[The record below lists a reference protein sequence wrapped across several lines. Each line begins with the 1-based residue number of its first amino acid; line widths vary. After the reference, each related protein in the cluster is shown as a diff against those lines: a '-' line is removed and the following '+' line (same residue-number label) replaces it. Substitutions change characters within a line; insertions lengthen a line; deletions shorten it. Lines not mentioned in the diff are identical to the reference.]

1 MDDNITQSIRKS
13 YDQLSDEYARRLFN
27 ELQNKPLD
35 RQLLG
40 RFAVETAGR
49 GKVCDIGC
57 GPGQVARYL
66 HDAGADVF
74 GLDISPGMLESA
86 RQLSPNIGFEE
97 GNMMALDLG
106 NGTLAGIAAF
116 YAVVNISEGSLPL
129 VFREMERVLQVGGL
143 LLLAFHIGEEVLQ
156 VQELW
161 GQPISMNFFLFQ
173 TIVIQQHLEAAGLRV
188 KEVIER
194 EPYTPAVEHQS
205 RRAYIF
211 AQKVG

>member
-1 MDDNITQSIRKS
+1 MDDKITQSIRKS

-74 GLDISPGMLESA
+74 GLDISPGMLEA
-86 RQLSPNIGFEE
+86 TRQLSPDIDFEE

-106 NGTLAGIAAF
+106 DGTLAGIAAF
-116 YAVVNISEGSLPL
+116 YAIVNIPEGSLPR
-129 VFREMERVLQVGGL
+129 VVREMERVLQVGGL
-143 LLLAFHIGEEVLQ
+143 FVACISYRGRSAPGSRAMGPAHFDEFLLIPDNGH
-156 VQELW
+156 
-161 GQPISMNFFLFQ
+161 P
-173 TIVIQQHLEAAGLRV
+173 AAPG
-188 KEVIER
+188 
-194 EPYTPAVEHQS
+194 S
-205 RRAYIF
+205 RRAES
-211 AQKVG
+211 